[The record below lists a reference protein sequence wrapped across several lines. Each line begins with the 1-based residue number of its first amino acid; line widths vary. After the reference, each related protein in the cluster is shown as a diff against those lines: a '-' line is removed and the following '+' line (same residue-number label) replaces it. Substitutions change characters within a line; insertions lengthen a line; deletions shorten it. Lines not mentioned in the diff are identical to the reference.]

1 MITIYIKQ
9 YNGKRMVCKGCSLSF
24 QQGFCLLAG
33 KTGNH
38 SPKKT
43 YHSFGRVVQMK
54 LIENFINHKISTI
67 TGDELLK
74 FARQFQLEVTKE
86 QAEKIAA
93 YLRKKQINI
102 FNTRE
107 RVQLI
112 KEIAKVSG
120 PEVAKEVNRLFVM
133 FTK

>member
-1 MITIYIKQ
+1 
-9 YNGKRMVCKGCSLSF
+9 
-24 QQGFCLLAG
+24 
-33 KTGNH
+33 
-38 SPKKT
+38 
-43 YHSFGRVVQMK
+43 MK

-93 YLRKKQINI
+93 YLRKKQINM